1 MNKLRIN
8 YPAVIISVLVAQ
20 AISMLWYT
28 LFAQEWMNLNELS
41 MDDIQANQTVM
52 PYLVS
57 IIGHFIMV
65 FSLAMLFRRMRIE
78 SALDGFAVGA
88 LIGFAF
94 ALIPTTVRGFF
105 EFQPMTLAW
114 IDGGVNIII
123 LAVVSLI
130 LGSWRKYKIT
140 PA

>member
-8 YPAVIISVLVAQ
+8 YPAVIVSVLAAQ

-52 PYLVS
+52 PYLVR

-65 FSLAMLFRRMRIE
+65 FSLAILFRRMRIE

-94 ALIPTTVRGFF
+94 ALIPTTVQGFF
-105 EFQPMTLAW
+105 EFQPMASAW

-123 LAVVSLI
+123 LAVVGLI
-130 LGSWRKYKIT
+130 LGSWRKYKLV
-140 PA
+140 